1 MPRNNALCAWL
12 CLAAPKVRYSYGS
25 FNFLFFQE
33 ATKSLVECPNAIY
46 AFNRTGSK
54 YDVSHPTYHGLVNME
69 QISKCTI
76 ITNKFQLL
84 PKSPAKGD
92 SNFADKIKPVFVLD
106 TELLKATIR
115 FEENQNKKQEHQEP
129 NPWHQINTI
138 SNKDDIKVF
147 GNHTILVQSIAMFL
161 ILSLLLILLAICVMN
176 FLHYT
181 PKFLQEHVRISH
193 YPRLVTLQMMGIVLS
208 GKSNYSINDWCA
220 FGDQ

>member
-1 MPRNNALCAWL
+1 M
-12 CLAAPKVRYSYGS
+12 
-25 FNFLFFQE
+25 LFMRSTELDLNMMYPIQ
-33 ATKSLVECPNAIY
+33 LII
-46 AFNRTGSK
+46 
-54 YDVSHPTYHGLVNME
+54 VNME
-69 QISKCTI
+69 QISKC
-76 ITNKFQLL
+76 TNKFQLL

-147 GNHTILVQSIAMFL
+147 GNHTILVHSIAMFL